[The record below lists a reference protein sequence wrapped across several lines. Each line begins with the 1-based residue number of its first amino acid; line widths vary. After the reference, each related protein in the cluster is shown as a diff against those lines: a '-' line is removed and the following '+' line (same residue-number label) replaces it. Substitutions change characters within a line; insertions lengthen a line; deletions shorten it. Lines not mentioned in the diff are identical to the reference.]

1 MKSATFAASSQGNLE
16 LSELYDHI
24 ITVNHRFPPKL
35 IINLGD
41 QMPQCLD
48 PSRLG
53 RSLLQF
59 SAGGHAEPLHVRPSC
74 HWIPGSLLVQEYG
87 GSKNIYAG
95 WWFGTWMD
103 YDFPYT
109 GNSHPNWLIFFRG
122 IETTNQCEFMNMIFL
137 SSPALSLPN
146 LWPSEVLN
154 QPIWVHPMPK
164 LLRYL
169 GRCQLGECHL
179 PLMDAW
185 WWRRMPKSLSAIWYC
200 SNHQ

>member
-122 IETTNQCEFMNMIFL
+122 IETTNQK
-137 SSPALSLPN
+137 ALGCSHLI
-146 LWPSEVLN
+146 VLKLM
-154 QPIWVHPMPK
+154 WPK
-164 LLRYL
+164 LTTGCL
-169 GRCQLGECHL
+169 L
-179 PLMDAW
+179 PLQPATMTVAW
-185 WWRRMPKSLSAIWYC
+185 RNWCGRAWETQCHKNPMCTILLWLQISISTQNNPRL
-200 SNHQ
+200 